1 MTRKIFIT
9 AFLYLGSI
17 LGIIGGAWL
26 IASFYNVRGLDPYNF
41 LFNFGWIMLVLNI
54 ILNVVSLIFLI
65 MSFFK
70 KDNSD
75 K

>member
-1 MTRKIFIT
+1 MTRKIFIA

-26 IASFYNVRGLDPYNF
+26 VASCHNVSGLDPYNF

-65 MSFFK
+65 IFFFK
-70 KDNSD
+70 KDNLD